1 MPLTSHRFIDP
12 RALAAI
18 SRLHLLAKTVV
29 DGFMLGVQHSRH
41 IGPGLEFNQYRS
53 YEPGD
58 DPRRVD
64 WKLYARSDRYYVRE
78 SEVETSIAIRFVL
91 DATASM
97 AHEEDGFSK
106 FDYARFLVASLAYLA
121 YEQGDAIGLNVVGE
135 DAAIDLPARHFSQHL
150 HRFLYELEELEPGG
164 VWPAQDRLMPMMS
177 GESRR
182 SVIVFVTDMHEV
194 DDEILQTLAKIRT
207 LKHEV
212 IVFHLLGAHEAAFS
226 YQGQVTFEDLETGR
240 RLACDAD
247 SARSAYLEAQSRALD
262 TLNHTLRDRDIAYE
276 RLTMDQPLDV
286 ALRQYLQRRS
296 RMTC

>member
-1 MPLTSHRFIDP
+1 MSLTSHRFIDP

-18 SRLHLLAKTVV
+18 SRLSLLAKTVV
-29 DGFMLGVQHSRH
+29 DGFMLGVQRSKHV
-41 IGPGLEFNQYRS
+41 GAGLEFNQYRS

-58 DPRRVD
+58 DLRRVD

-78 SEVETSIAIRFVL
+78 SEIETSIAVRFVL

-97 AHEEDGFSK
+97 AHEEEGFSK

-121 YEQGDAIGLNVVGE
+121 YEQGDAIGLQVIGE
-135 DAAIDLPARHFSQHL
+135 GAVPDLPARHFSQHL
-150 HRFLYELEELEPGG
+150 HRLLYELEELEPVG
-164 VWPAQDRLMPMMS
+164 VWPARNQLAHVLS

-194 DDEILQTLAKIRT
+194 DDEILQTLETIRA

-212 IVFHLLGAHEAAFS
+212 ILFHLLGAQEMAFS
-226 YQGQVTFEDLETGR
+226 YRGQVTFEDLETGR

-247 SARSAYLEAQSRALD
+247 SARSAYLEVQSRALD
-262 TLNHTLRDRDIAYE
+262 TLNRTLRDRDIAYE
-276 RLTMDQPLDV
+276 RITMDQPLDV
-286 ALRQYLQRRS
+286 APRQYLKRRS
-296 RMTC
+296 RLNV